1 MHAASVRSGRLC
13 RPLRVWVGRDL
24 PAYASNP
31 DINARPTIPLLYLLA
46 GRSQSHELSPMP
58 SPEASSKRARP
69 KPKPRLKTGPSTSAG
84 AAAPSPPVD
93 LYSSSSATSA
103 HRTPRK
109 QSKTSQT
116 DRDEDSPSW
125 VVGAHIS
132 DDIELVETSAQARLR
147 QSQSQSTTGSS
158 PSSRSSSQI
167 GEDGLDALLSE
178 RKRKEAEDEERLAL
192 EEERWMAN
200 ARRQPRAPPLP
211 TDVKGKG
218 RGTFFLILN
227 SQDTADSFL
236 TI

>member
-1 MHAASVRSGRLC
+1 
-13 RPLRVWVGRDL
+13 
-24 PAYASNP
+24 
-31 DINARPTIPLLYLLA
+31 
-46 GRSQSHELSPMP
+46 MP

-69 KPKPRLKTGPSTSAG
+69 KPKPRLKTGPSTSTG

-93 LYSSSSATSA
+93 LCSSSPATSA
-103 HRTPRK
+103 HRTHRK
-109 QSKTSQT
+109 QSTTSQT

-125 VVGAHIS
+125 VVGAQIS

-147 QSQSQSTTGSS
+147 QSQPQSTTGPSSSS
-158 PSSRSSSQI
+158 PSSSQV
-167 GEDGLDALLSE
+167 GDDGLDTLLSE
-178 RKRKEAEDEERLAL
+178 RKRKEALEEERLAL

-218 RGTFFLILN
+218 RGTFLLILS
-227 SQDTADSFL
+227 SQDTADYSFL